1 MGFDPQRNSAPRRA
15 IRAGRIAL
23 ARGGH
28 TIELT
33 DWKQAATA
41 PDRSLTP
48 DEREHLKAVSVSDEV
63 IRQVA
68 EDESKPSRLLKYP
81 YKTQPFHPRFI
92 RTWGAD
98 ESSFNHMSIGGLYC
112 LISAHSARKTPLSCH
127 CAGLRTQLPQG
138 SHPYQVVGG
147 HVQHK
152 NLIHFL
158 QSPHHHL
165 PDTADKFG
173 PAKTLFDQFSF
184 VL

>member
-1 MGFDPQRNSAPRRA
+1 M
-15 IRAGRIAL
+15 
-23 ARGGH
+23 
-28 TIELT
+28 
-33 DWKQAATA
+33 
-41 PDRSLTP
+41 
-48 DEREHLKAVSVSDEV
+48 
-63 IRQVA
+63 A
-68 EDESKPSRLLKYP
+68 ETLPYNVKRMLDAFSKPAEKLRKENPNRLLKYP

>member
-1 MGFDPQRNSAPRRA
+1 MGIDIQQDDLSSEDVQSLIAEHLSGMHTNSPP
-15 IRAGRIAL
+15 GHVHAL
-23 ARGGH
+23 A
-28 TIELT
+28 IE
-33 DWKQAATA
+33 
-41 PDRSLTP
+41 SL
-48 DEREHLKAVSVSDEV
+48 
-63 IRQVA
+63 
-68 EDESKPSRLLKYP
+68 SRLLKYT